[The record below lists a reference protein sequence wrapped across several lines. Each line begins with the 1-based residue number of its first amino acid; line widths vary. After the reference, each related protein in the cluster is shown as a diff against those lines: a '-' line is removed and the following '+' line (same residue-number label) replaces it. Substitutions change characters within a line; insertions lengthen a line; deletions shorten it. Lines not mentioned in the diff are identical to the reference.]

1 MKKLLIV
8 LLGTFAFAC
17 GNNAG
22 SEPED
27 TNSGETTI
35 EEEVEIGAGEEIS
48 PQLELEDD
56 SAANFEVDT
65 VSSAAEI
72 NEEDGL

>member
-1 MKKLLIV
+1 MKKLLII

-17 GNNAG
+17 GNADN
-22 SEPED
+22 D
-27 TNSGETTI
+27 TEGTNNETTT
-35 EEEVEIGAGEEIS
+35 EEDVEIGAGEEIS

-65 VSSAAEI
+65 ISSAREI